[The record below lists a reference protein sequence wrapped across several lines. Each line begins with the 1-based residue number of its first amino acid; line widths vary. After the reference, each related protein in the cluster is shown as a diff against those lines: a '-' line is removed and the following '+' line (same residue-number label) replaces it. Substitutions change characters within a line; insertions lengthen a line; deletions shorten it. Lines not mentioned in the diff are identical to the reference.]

1 MDVDTLFLNNIVI
14 FEKKLK
20 TTPMNLSQEEWA
32 SQISQDPNAIILDVR
47 TEDEWNEG
55 FIPNALFNDIYGGQ
69 AFIYR
74 LDVLDKTKKIYVYC
88 KSGGR
93 SGQACAIMSQ
103 LGFENVFNLEGGFM
117 NWEGEVALP

>member
-1 MDVDTLFLNNIVI
+1 
-14 FEKKLK
+14 
-20 TTPMNLSQEEWA
+20 MNLSQEEWA

-47 TEDEWNEG
+47 TED
-55 FIPNALFNDIYGGQ
+55 FNDIYGGQ

-74 LDVLDKTKKIYVYC
+74 LDELDKTKKIYVYC

-117 NWEGEVALP
+117 NWEGEVVLP